1 MSTDSNEPQPDPDTI
16 KMFVGQIP
24 RSWDEAECRLLF
36 EEYGPVF
43 HLNILVD
50 RETKTSRGCCFVTY
64 FHRKDAIAAQNAL
77 HNLRVLPGMI
87 HPVQMKPADGENRN
101 ERKLFVGMLNR
112 NMNEDDVRKLF
123 AQNGPIEEC
132 TVLREDGRS
141 RGCAFVTFVSRHCAL
156 KAIKQMHH
164 SQTFEGCTKPIV
176 VKFADTQKDKVKGQ
190 STNQSA
196 SPGDQNVM
204 LQQLLQQQNRSTLA
218 PAASP
223 TLLTNQLAGLGA
235 LLQNPGIINL
245 LGLGG
250 ASSSSAP
257 LQLQQ
262 QQLQALQAQQMLEML
277 KQQSS
282 PDATTSPGIH
292 GLNIPHSM
300 ASSQSANLFQ
310 LPNSAEF
317 LQNNLAG
324 ISQFSALNQLK
335 TMTTAYNPLNLAAA
349 GSGLLPSG
357 AASLPTSNSKGGGDI
372 AKGPDGCNLFI
383 YHLPQDFTD
392 LDLYTLFKHFGNV
405 LSAKVFIDKQT
416 NLSKCFGFVSFDN
429 ALSAKNAISGMN
441 GFAIGSKRLKVQL
454 KGKKDGKPY
463 DQQPSNSPGSVQ
475 AGYV

>member
-1 MSTDSNEPQPDPDTI
+1 MASYDSLWPFRP
-16 KMFVGQIP
+16 
-24 RSWDEAECRLLF
+24 SCEC
-36 EEYGPVF
+36 
-43 HLNILVD
+43 ILH
-50 RETKTSRGCCFVTY
+50 SY
-64 FHRKDAIAAQNAL
+64 
-77 HNLRVLPGMI
+77 
-87 HPVQMKPADGENRN
+87 
-101 ERKLFVGMLNR
+101 
-112 NMNEDDVRKLF
+112 DDF
-123 AQNGPIEEC
+123 
-132 TVLREDGRS
+132 
-141 RGCAFVTFVSRHCAL
+141 
-156 KAIKQMHH
+156 
-164 SQTFEGCTKPIV
+164 GCTKPIV

-196 SPGDQNVM
+196 SPGDQNAM

-245 LGLGG
+245 LGLVITGLSGNSLLNEVTSAATKSGGNSSLSSLSSSSGTITSSNVSSSTNLGG

-335 TMTTAYNPLNLAAA
+335 TMTTGYNPLNLAAA